1 MVDEAKLDA
10 IAEVVREHWPERVAP
25 ADLLDLKFRGRVEA
39 ARTALLERLA
49 LSELA

>member
-10 IAEVVREHWPERVAP
+10 IAEVVRKHWPEQIGHDELQHP
-25 ADLLDLKFRGRVEA
+25 ALIDGVERARSELLRLLD
-39 ARTALLERLA
+39 